1 MLCSNA
7 KLIPSDSEIDI
18 KDLNPRI
25 KTLLQKLK
33 NYACEDW
40 VVLDEIIKQSIKM
53 FECQY
58 KENKQNK
65 KGDNK

>member
-40 VVLDEIIKQSIKM
+40 VVLDEIIKQSIKV
-53 FECQY
+53 FQC
-58 KENKQNK
+58 
-65 KGDNK
+65 